1 MILSYL
7 KKLVNTLFCKKTKLI
22 IDNVEDEFKRIDQAE
37 KYICEINFKV
47 TENQDIDIEFIHRDV
62 QKSSVEEISTL
73 GEVCANLIVLINNGL
88 IKKQL
93 VNTIKHHKKQNMD
106 NDKNTLLLDNIL
118 FFNNLL
124 QDELKAIKKEN
135 GPLIRPSSVFRSLD

>member
-7 KKLVNTLFCKKTKLI
+7 KNLSNLLFSKKTKLI
-22 IDNVEDEFKRIDQAE
+22 TNNVEDEFKKINKE
-37 KYICEINFKV
+37 KYVCEINFKV
-47 TENQDIDIEFIHRDV
+47 TENQDIDIEFVHKDV
-62 QKSSVEEISTL
+62 QKSSVDDISVL
-73 GEVCANLIVLINNGL
+73 GEICANLIVLINNGL
-88 IKKQL
+88 VKKQL
-93 VNTIKHHKKQNMD
+93 LNTIKHHKKQNMD

-124 QDELKAIKKEN
+124 QDELKAIKKEI